1 MVFLIEVPDVAF
13 LDGWEHG
20 GDLGDRLLL
29 GCEGSLKLADL
40 SDDVGVAAHGK
51 VGSHT
56 GQKKRLNE
64 NDSENF

>member
-1 MVFLIEVPDVAF
+1 MVLLVEVPDMT
-13 LDGWEHG
+13 LLNSGEHG
-20 GDLGDRLLL
+20 RDLGDRLLL

-56 GQKKRLNE
+56 GQKKRL
-64 NDSENF
+64 SENH